1 MQEYS
6 YMTGES
12 SNDDS
17 TACKIKFSAPC
28 SNSHLCVD
36 EHFTTSW
43 LREFINTPPRDTF
56 TYSTVHEP
64 ATWTGSEAWRSDT
77 STRPGIKLSRK
88 ARRSMYWA
96 FTATGEWVQDLRG
109 CAVDGQT
116 LAPAADFV
124 KCKWR
129 STRIWAFTVTRVGV
143 ELTWWKADE
152 LIATRLAP
160 AL

>member
-1 MQEYS
+1 MITVQHVKLNS
-6 YMTGES
+6 VPPVQIPIFAWMSTLPLHGSGNS
-12 SNDDS
+12 S
-17 TACKIKFSAPC
+17 IP
-28 SNSHLCVD
+28 
-36 EHFTTSW
+36 
-43 LREFINTPPRDTF
+43 PPRDTF

-64 ATWTGSEAWRSDT
+64 ATWTGSEVWRSDT

-88 ARRSMYWA
+88 ARQSMYRA
-96 FTATGEWVQDLRG
+96 FTVTGEWVQDLRG
-109 CAVDGQT
+109 CAVDGWT

-152 LIATRLAP
+152 LLATRLAP